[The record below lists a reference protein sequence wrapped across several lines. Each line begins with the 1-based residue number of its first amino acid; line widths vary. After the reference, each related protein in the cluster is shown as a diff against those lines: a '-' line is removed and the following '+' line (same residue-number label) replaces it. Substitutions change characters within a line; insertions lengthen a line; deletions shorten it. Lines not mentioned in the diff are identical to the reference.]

1 MFSKRTSVERKRI
14 FKKTGFVDEKI
25 WFYDIKNGT
34 LDPRPIAGVFGVVNL
49 YRDVRNTQ
57 NVDEIE
63 KKFSDLENTVARIIH
78 DLHDTLDKPQ
88 EQGLPATFSIVR
100 KNLDQLR
107 KFLFLMH
114 YRNASLSL
122 TYFQA
127 DHPDNEPCRSRIEKL
142 GSKLGLDTPR
152 EMWLHFMR
160 YYLDTPH
167 SEIGLQSMAKNL
179 PGADPNVDSD
189 NFEAMTYQ
197 LQAGMYYL
205 GVVRAA
211 PGEEFIL
218 GHNTFGLWEG
228 CVAGTPDLH
237 RLYVISPQI
246 ALLLRLNYLR
256 RDSPS
261 FAKLYPLCFSNL
273 IDIPIEGARS
283 SAPLV
288 ISGPEK
294 IQMYKASSQASG
306 DKFEFQIVR
315 LSKQQTYAINS
326 VVLLNTKV
334 DGSLTFLSGECM
346 RSTVRRF
353 WEDRNPFAR
362 EKRVKYKALIRQ
374 LSSSSAAIT
383 GEITPPACKPIA
395 MPAPPQSAKFEIAKT
410 TTPPFPPSTSSKGSK
425 AAASKKPA
433 TQSQAIIPSGSAS
446 DISGSS
452 YLPIPGPSQ
461 GSIHSTSLNDLD
473 GYILAQVVRLRG
485 APTPPKKHYEQMH
498 RLWKLCC
505 IDSDEIKSHPF
516 VCEYQRMLREM
527 IQRSTTLLE
536 NPPPSLRAHPQAEL
550 VNTMDSGDVEAMMI
564 IMDKFVNMMGFNFDN
579 ADPVPLENID
589 HKNTEVKV
597 AWMAWRIFL
606 EDVVILGFLSW
617 LAKNRHDVLD
627 KMFGGKLCIY
637 RTPVNGWIP
646 DLNKNTSEKNPFLK
660 RNFFFLLFFFL
671 FFSFFVCLVER

>member
-1 MFSKRTSVERKRI
+1 MNFTKIYVFQRTQAQRKSEFR
-14 FKKTGFVDEKI
+14 KTGFVDEKV

-34 LDPRPIAGVFGVVNL
+34 LHPRPIAGVFGVTNL
-49 YRDVRNTQ
+49 YRDVRSTQ
-57 NVDEIE
+57 DVDEIE
-63 KKFSDLENTVARIIH
+63 KKFSNLESTAAGLIH
-78 DLHDTLDKPQ
+78 DLHHNLDKPQ
-88 EQGLPATFSIVR
+88 EHGRPATFSIVR
-100 KNLDQLR
+100 KDLDRLR

-127 DHPDNEPCRSRIEKL
+127 DHPDNEFIRSRIEKQ
-142 GSKLGLDTPR
+142 GSKLGLNTPR

-167 SEIGLQSMAKNL
+167 SEIGLQVMGFMKAIEDPLELLKKLSS
-179 PGADPNVDSD
+179 ADLDVDSD

-197 LQAGMYYL
+197 SQAGMYYL

-228 CVAGTPDLH
+228 HLGDIPHLH
-237 RLYVISPQI
+237 RLFVISPQI

-288 ISGPEK
+288 NSGPEK

-334 DGSLTFLSGECM
+334 DGSLAFLSGDCM
-346 RSTVRRF
+346 RSTVRKF
-353 WEDRNPFAR
+353 WKDRDPFAR
-362 EKRVKYKALIRQ
+362 EERVKYKALILQ
-374 LSSSSAAIT
+374 LSSSSEAIT
-383 GEITPPACKPIA
+383 GEITPPAGKPIA
-395 MPAPPQSAKFEIAKT
+395 MPAPPQPAKVAIARAT
-410 TTPPFPPSTSSKGSK
+410 TLSSPSSTFSKGSK
-425 AAASKKPA
+425 AAASKKPT
-433 TQSQAIIPSGSAS
+433 TQSQAVIPSGPAS

-452 YLPIPGPSQ
+452 SLPTPGPSQ
-461 GSIHSTSLNDLD
+461 GSTNSTSLADLD
-473 GYILAQVVRLRG
+473 DYIFAQIARLRG
-485 APTPPKKHYEQMH
+485 VPTPPKKHYEQMH
-498 RLWKLCC
+498 HLWKLCC
-505 IDSDEIKSHPF
+505 NDSDEIKSHPF
-516 VCEYQRMLREM
+516 VCEYQRMSCEM

-536 NPPPSLRAHPQAEL
+536 NPPPSFRAHPQAEL
-550 VNTMDSGDVEAMMI
+550 VNTMDSGDVEMMVI
-564 IMDKFVNMMGFNFDN
+564 IMDRYVKMLGFDFDN
-579 ADPVPLENID
+579 SDPVGPLENITR
-589 HKNTEVKV
+589 KVTEVLSK
-597 AWMAWRIFL
+597 AWGVIL
-606 EDVVILGFLSW
+606 EDVVTLGFLSW

-627 KMFGGKLCIY
+627 MMFGGKFCIY
-637 RTPVNGWIP
+637 RPAAP
-646 DLNKNTSEKNPFLK
+646 
-660 RNFFFLLFFFL
+660 
-671 FFSFFVCLVER
+671 